1 MDTNAKILNVTAAA
15 IPAPSSVTPGGDFK
29 RGRDARKGE
38 EVARHRLVIEEGPS
52 AGTFVYK
59 TLDSVTGEVIR
70 QLPQE
75 EILKMREGAAYTA
88 GKVIDT
94 SA

>member
-1 MDTNAKILNVTAAA
+1 MDTNAKILNVTAPG
-15 IPAPSSVTPGGDFK
+15 IPAASPATSGGDFK
-29 RGRDARKGE
+29 RGRDARKAE
-38 EVARHRLVIEEGPS
+38 EVARYRLVIEEGPS

-70 QLPQE
+70 QLPRE
-75 EILKMREGAAYTA
+75 EVLKMREDGAYTA
-88 GKVIDT
+88 GGVIDT

>member
-1 MDTNAKILNVTAAA
+1 MDTNAKILNVIAAA
-15 IPAPSSVTPGGDFK
+15 IPAPSPATPGGDFK
-29 RGRDARKGE
+29 RGRDARKAE
-38 EVARHRLVIEEGPS
+38 EVARYRLVIEEGPS

-75 EILKMREGAAYTA
+75 EVLKMRDGAGYTA
-88 GKVIDT
+88 GGVIDT